1 LSSVDTAVGGH
12 SRLWSVR
19 STRTPAKQR
28 RRVRVLRQSRENCLY
43 TRGFPHRVGGLPTVP
58 TDPPPAK
65 TRIPSTPRP
74 QAIHSASTP
83 LSTLIP
89 QVAHMLCTGGADHS
103 EEGFGPRPAPPDP
116 GYKSPHTWGQPWGQP
131 GPSVDES
138 GDARNHPRTARST
151 HRSATRVLHTPA
163 SRPTC
168 ANELNPHNP
177 QRLLLLLPLDLLRE
191 RTKQKQAKDE
201 VGDSCEIESS
211 CRQSQGEAEVTAA
224 PATA

>member
-1 LSSVDTAVGGH
+1 M
-12 SRLWSVR
+12 
-19 STRTPAKQR
+19 
-28 RRVRVLRQSRENCLY
+28 LRQTRENCLY
-43 TRGFPHRVGGLPTVP
+43 TRGFPHRVGRLPTVS
-58 TDPPPAK
+58 TDPLPAM
-65 TRIPSTPRP
+65 TRIPSTSRP

-89 QVAHMLCTGGADHS
+89 QVAHMMCTGGADHS

-116 GYKSPHTWGQPWGQP
+116 GYKSPHTWGQPWGQL
-131 GPSVDES
+131 GTTVD
-138 GDARNHPRTARST
+138 GFVDAPNHPPTLRST
-151 HRSATRVLHTPA
+151 HRSATTVLHTPA
-163 SRPTC
+163 TRPTC

-191 RTKQKQAKDE
+191 RTKQKQAE
-201 VGDSCEIESS
+201 TEAGDSREIESS